1 MLVDAVAALDTVVAL
16 GRVGS
21 LGPDWL
27 DPETMIRTFGAF
39 AVLGVCAIVFIETG
53 FLVGFFLPGDSLLFT
68 TGLLIAT
75 DVIETPIWIV
85 APAIGLAAFL
95 GDQVGYQIGRASGPR
110 VFNRPN
116 SRFFRQEYVDKTSAY
131 FERYG
136 GRTIIIARFV
146 PIVRT
151 FAPVVAGVG
160 AMRYRTFVAYNI
172 VGALLWGVGV
182 TLLGFWLGQF
192 AFVQTYLEP
201 IIIGIVIVSIVPI
214 VIELRRVR
222 RHGVAGPAG
231 APAEDATD
239 AVAAAAIRCGVMRC
253 GEPVISKTLS
263 PDRPSWAGATIM
275 S

>member
-95 GDQVGYQIGRASGPR
+95 GDQVGYQIGRASGPDR
-110 VFNRPN
+110 K
-116 SRFFRQEYVDKTSAY
+116 S
-131 FERYG
+131 
-136 GRTIIIARFV
+136 
-146 PIVRT
+146 
-151 FAPVVAGVG
+151 VV
-160 AMRYRTFVAYNI
+160 
-172 VGALLWGVGV
+172 
-182 TLLGFWLGQF
+182 
-192 AFVQTYLEP
+192 
-201 IIIGIVIVSIVPI
+201 
-214 VIELRRVR
+214 
-222 RHGVAGPAG
+222 
-231 APAEDATD
+231 
-239 AVAAAAIRCGVMRC
+239 
-253 GEPVISKTLS
+253 
-263 PDRPSWAGATIM
+263 
-275 S
+275 

>member
-1 MLVDAVAALDTVVAL
+1 MLVDAVAVLDTVVAL

-75 DVIETPIWIV
+75 DVIETPTWIV

-192 AFVQTYLEP
+192 VFVQTYLEP

-231 APAEDATD
+231 APDEAATD
-239 AVAAAAIRCGVMRC
+239 ARKSAD
-253 GEPVISKTLS
+253 EELT
-263 PDRPSWAGATIM
+263 
-275 S
+275 

>member
-1 MLVDAVAALDTVVAL
+1 M
-16 GRVGS
+16 
-21 LGPDWL
+21 
-27 DPETMIRTFGAF
+27 
-39 AVLGVCAIVFIETG
+39 
-53 FLVGFFLPGDSLLFT
+53 
-68 TGLLIAT
+68 
-75 DVIETPIWIV
+75 
-85 APAIGLAAFL
+85 
-95 GDQVGYQIGRASGPR
+95 
-110 VFNRPN
+110 
-116 SRFFRQEYVDKTSAY
+116 
-131 FERYG
+131 
-136 GRTIIIARFV
+136 

-192 AFVQTYLEP
+192 VFVQTYLEP

-239 AVAAAAIRCGVMRC
+239 VRESADEG
-253 GEPVISKTLS
+253 LS
-263 PDRPSWAGATIM
+263 
-275 S
+275 